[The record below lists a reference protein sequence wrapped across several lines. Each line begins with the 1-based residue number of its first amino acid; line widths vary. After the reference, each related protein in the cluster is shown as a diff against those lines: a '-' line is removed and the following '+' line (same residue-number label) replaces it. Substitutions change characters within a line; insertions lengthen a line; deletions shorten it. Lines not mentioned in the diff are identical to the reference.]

1 MTVTVES
8 SSPVCGCVQDFT
20 GFADCPLLLEGW
32 PALQSA
38 IEKTSGPRLSS
49 RSFLHPYLVHLELI
63 RGFYWLIQN
72 IVPLSVDH
80 TLFFL
85 SFLFLQLPIELR
97 LSSRLR
103 HIIWSLF

>member
-1 MTVTVES
+1 
-8 SSPVCGCVQDFT
+8 VQDFT

-63 RGFYWLIQN
+63 RGFYWLIHN